1 MNYVENIMSMITK
14 IGMPSIR
21 VGLVASLAMLSLG
34 NVLPI
39 HVQAAPTQ
47 TWGID
52 KSAEEEKTWSADS
65 KIQDGANAVALVN
78 GSFETGDY
86 TGWTLFESSGVPDWG
101 TWGIASNGQTINP
114 IDPVFDFFDQ
124 VMVYQFS
131 PGLPHIYT
139 ATDGN
144 YLALQLQNGPET
156 HRLSQDMTVQTC
168 NTHTVLSWN
177 MEYTNWAG
185 AFDPNLQVLAVSI
198 RDVNTD
204 AILKTLFKTKQGV
217 SPQSIPMTAF
227 RADISEFAGMNVR
240 LDVEMKAYR
249 FYFDAAFDN
258 FKMEC
263 GDLAGGVA
271 LTATQNENQVSLKL
285 TTTSETDTAK
295 FQILRGTRLGN
306 GGTKITSVC
315 SFNSGNSPYTCTDNV
330 VGNTYRVLEIE
341 NNGDIIVYDEVTPQ

>member
-1 MNYVENIMSMITK
+1 MNAITK

-34 NVLPI
+34 SVLPI
-39 HVQAAPTQ
+39 HVQAAPTK

-52 KSAEEEKTWSADS
+52 RPAQEEKNWPADS
-65 KIQDGANAVALVN
+65 QIQNGANAVALVN

-86 TGWTLFESSGVPDWG
+86 TGWTLFESSGVPGWG

-124 VMVYQFS
+124 TIVNQLS
-131 PGLPHIYT
+131 PGLPHTYT

-168 NTHTVLSWN
+168 NTHTILSWN
-177 MEYTNWAG
+177 MEYSNWAG
-185 AFDPNLQVLAVSI
+185 VFDPNDQVLAVHI

-204 AILKTLFKTKQGV
+204 AILKTLFKTRQGV
-217 SPQSIPMTAF
+217 NPQSIPMTYF
-227 RADISEFAGMNVR
+227 RADISEFAGMAVR
-240 LDVEMKAYR
+240 LDVEMQVYYY
-249 FYFDAAFDN
+249 YFDAAFDN

-271 LTATQNENQVSLKL
+271 LTATKNENQVGLKL

-295 FQILRGTRLGN
+295 FQILRGIKLDN

-315 SFNSGNSPYTCTDNV
+315 NFNSGNSPYICTDNV

-341 NNGDIIVYDEVTPQ
+341 NDGDLIVYDEVTPQ